1 MLTFERGDATRPKG
15 HALLY
20 YRDAANGGKL
30 LATYVVVLP
39 VSVDVVRYMPPFLAP
54 HAAELMAR
62 GLSAFAFPPVP
73 EPMESV
79 ERLRHLADARD
90 EDLLYG
96 GEIDIT
102 QVQLVLERVNDQ
114 VQEYAES
121 YNVHAAAMPSP
132 QSHAPAGQPDLSG
145 LSVNEVLS
153 EFMSDRDRLA
163 EITKLIGTL
172 RFALGGNDQ
181 RLVQETATEITA
193 LAKRLPANCAADGLV
208 NAACDSSSAG
218 ALLAQLYLDR
228 CYKLLDNDVQEVRK
242 LDERIRAAQAP
253 GNSLA
258 SA

>member
-20 YRDAANGGKL
+20 YRDAAGGRKL

-54 HAAELMAR
+54 HAAELTAR

-79 ERLRHLADARD
+79 ERLRQLADARD

-102 QVQLVLERVNDQ
+102 QVHHVLERVNDQ

-121 YNVHAAAMPSP
+121 YNAHVAAMPSP
-132 QSHAPAGQPDLSG
+132 QPQAPIGQPDLSG
-145 LSVNEVLS
+145 LGVNEVLY

-172 RFALGGNDQ
+172 RFALGGNDE
-181 RLVQETATEITA
+181 RLAQETAAEVRA
-193 LAKRLPANCAADGLV
+193 LAKRLPANCAADVLV
-208 NAACDSSSAG
+208 KAACDPSSAG

-228 CYKLLDNDVQEVRK
+228 CYKLLDDDVQAVRE
-242 LDERIRAAQAP
+242 LDERIRAAQAF
-253 GNSLA
+253 GQ
-258 SA
+258 